1 MAQNIDATLK
11 ALAKINGFIA
21 AAIVDTESGMTL
33 GTNGGSAAFDIEVA
47 AAANRDVV
55 VAKLAAAS
63 ALGLTDAI
71 DDILITLTTQYHLIR
86 PMSGQPTIFI
96 YVALDRA
103 QANLALARRSV
114 VEIEKTLKV

>member
-11 ALAKINGFIA
+11 ALSKTNGFIA

-33 GTNGGSAAFDIEVA
+33 GTLGGNDNFDIEVA

-55 VAKLAAAS
+55 VAKLTAAS

-86 PMSGQPTIFI
+86 PLSDQPTVFI
-96 YVALDRA
+96 YMALDRA
-103 QANLALARRSV
+103 QANLALARRGV
-114 VEIEKTLKV
+114 IDIEKKLSV

>member
-11 ALAKINGFIA
+11 ALGKINGFIA

-33 GTNGGSAAFDIEVA
+33 GTIGGGDSFDIEVA

-63 ALGLTDAI
+63 ALGLPDAI
-71 DDILITLTTQYHLIR
+71 DDILITLTSQYHLIR
-86 PMSGQPTIFI
+86 PMTNQPTIFI

-114 VEIEKTLKV
+114 VEIEKNLKV